1 MFLKE
6 LKFIKMTKVII
17 KPENQEEI
25 IIMTSLSPEEIKRLI
40 KLNEI
45 NKEKLE
51 TAILSEKSLKEDWL
65 SPEEEEAWKDL

>member
-1 MFLKE
+1 
-6 LKFIKMTKVII
+6 MTKVII

-25 IIMTSLSPEEIKRLI
+25 IISTFLSPEEIKRLI

-45 NKEKLE
+45 HKEKLE

>member
-1 MFLKE
+1 
-6 LKFIKMTKVII
+6 MTKVII

>member
-1 MFLKE
+1 
-6 LKFIKMTKVII
+6 MTKVII

-25 IIMTSLSPEEIKRLI
+25 IISTFLSPEEIKRLI

-45 NKEKLE
+45 HKEKLE
-51 TAILSEKSLKEDWL
+51 TAILSENSLKEDWL

>member
-6 LKFIKMTKVII
+6 LKFRKMTKVII